1 MIIILK
7 YDSGWRMDG
16 RDGSEVWETNLK
28 VKSSRSEML
37 VTWTKIVF
45 LDLGYILEIGR

>member
-16 RDGSEVWETNLK
+16 RDGSEVWENNLK
-28 VKSSRSEML
+28 VKSSQVRD
-37 VTWTKIVF
+37 VGD
-45 LDLGYILEIGR
+45 LD